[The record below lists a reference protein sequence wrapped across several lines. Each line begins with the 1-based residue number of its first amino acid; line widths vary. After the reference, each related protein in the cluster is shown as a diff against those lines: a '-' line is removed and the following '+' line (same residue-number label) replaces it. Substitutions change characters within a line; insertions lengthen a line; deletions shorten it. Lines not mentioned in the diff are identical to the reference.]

1 MNRAVC
7 PYCDHK
13 LASDLA
19 QQCLECGMD
28 WHDPDNIVRR
38 GKQIDFVDRA
48 TKLIS
53 GYERGY
59 YTANETAS
67 KVIDFISQTNVKL
80 IVPILP
86 EAIMQRILEI
96 VASAPFTEE
105 NWEKHRTYSVSSYCG
120 QFNDPTPIET
130 DAERECREA
139 NAKARYRY
147 QIEALRTY
155 SSTYDQE

>member
-48 TKLIS
+48 TRLID
-53 GYERGY
+53 GYKRGY
-59 YTANETAS
+59 YRANETAS
-67 KVIDFISQTNVKL
+67 QVIKFISQTNAKL

-86 EAIMQRILEI
+86 EAIMRALLEI
-96 VASAPFTEE
+96 VASAPLTEE
-105 NWEKHRTYSVSSYCG
+105 DWENYRIYSVSSYCG
-120 QFNDPTPIET
+120 QFNDPIPIET
-130 DAERECREA
+130 DAQRECREA
-139 NAKARYRY
+139 NERARYRY
-147 QIEALRTY
+147 QIEALRAY
-155 SSTYDQE
+155 LSTYEQD